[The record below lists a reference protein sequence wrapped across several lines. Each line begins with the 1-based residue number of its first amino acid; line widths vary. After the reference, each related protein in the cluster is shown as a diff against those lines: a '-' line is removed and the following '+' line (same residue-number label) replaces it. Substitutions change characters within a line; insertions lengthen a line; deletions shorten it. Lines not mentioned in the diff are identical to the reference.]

1 MAVKSQTPLLIKLMS
16 LLGETNISEQYI
28 EKDGRTAKQSGVDV
42 YGYWDEGTNS
52 LVVNPVPH
60 IVDTLIHELLHKLHP
75 DYSEQTVRSM
85 TGKLMKQL
93 SDAELQAI
101 YDMYKKRLVRDM

>member
-1 MAVKSQTPLLIKLMS
+1 MAKKSHTPVLIKVMS

-28 EKDGRTAKQSGVDV
+28 TKDPGGVDV
-42 YGYWDEGTNS
+42 YGTWNEDTNT
-52 LVVNPVPH
+52 LIINPVPH

-75 DYSEQTVRSM
+75 EYSEQAVRSQ

-93 SDAELQAI
+93 TDAELQAI
-101 YDMYKKRLVRDM
+101 YDMYLKRAHID